1 MAPLSLFRFTGKIGR
16 LPYAL
21 ESLAAFFSQHLVII
35 GLARAMGASVKLD
48 AWFVLLPYR
57 ALATLSH
64 ATVWFGPS
72 AQRPVA
78 TLEHASAVVLLT
90 AFVYVLIVAWVLV
103 ALAFRRAAD
112 AGISE
117 WVAAYAIAPILQISI
132 FLILCAAP
140 PRSEAEHGLTADNA
154 AATRANWISVAQGVL
169 AGIGLTVFAVAV
181 GALVFGTYGYGM
193 FVAMPFVVGA
203 TTGYFANRQVDIG
216 DSRTIGLVSW
226 ATVLSGL
233 ALVATALE
241 GAACI
246 VMAAPLGIP
255 VAIVGGMMGRAI
267 ALRNRRPAQTL
278 SAVALLPLIFALE
291 AVLPPMAAFDTVE
304 TMTVDAPP
312 GRVWDAIVHM
322 ARIDAPLALPFRLG
336 VAYPLGGEIVGEG
349 VGAVRRG
356 EFSTGTAI
364 EQVTEW
370 VADRK
375 LAFTVVNDVPA
386 MRELSPYA
394 HVHAP
399 HVIGY
404 FRTTLTSFEL
414 VSLSDGRTEIIER
427 TSHQLRLDPVF
438 YWLPLARWIVHENN
452 ARVLDHIRRQAE
464 QAQRRG

>member
-1 MAPLSLFRFTGKIGR
+1 MAPLALFRFTGKIGR

-21 ESLAAFFSQHLVII
+21 ESLAAFFSQYLVIAGI
-35 GLARAMGASVKLD
+35 ARAMGAPVKLD
-48 AWFVLLPYR
+48 AWFALLPYR
-57 ALATLSH
+57 VLATLSH
-64 ATVWFGPS
+64 VSLWFGPS
-72 AQRPVA
+72 LQRPVA
-78 TLEHASAVVLLT
+78 TLDHASAVVLLT
-90 AFVYVLIVAWVLV
+90 ALAYVLIVAWVLV

-112 AGISE
+112 AGVSE
-117 WVAAYAIAPILQISI
+117 WIAAYAIAPVVQIPVIL
-132 FLILCAAP
+132 FLCVAP
-140 PRSEAEHGLTADNA
+140 PRNREDHGLAADNA
-154 AATRANWISVAQGVL
+154 AATPASWISVAQGVL

-203 TTGYFANRQVDIG
+203 TTAYFANRQVDIG
-216 DSRTIGLVSW
+216 VGRTMGLVVW
-226 ATVLSGL
+226 ATVLGGV

-241 GAACI
+241 GAVCI
-246 VMAAPLGIP
+246 VLAAPLGIP
-255 VAIVGGMMGRAI
+255 IAIVGGAMGRAI

-291 AVLPPMAAFDTVE
+291 AVLPPMTAFDTVE

-414 VSLSDGRTEIIER
+414 VPLSDGRTEIIER

-438 YWLPLARWIVHENN
+438 YWLPLARLIVHENN
-452 ARVLDHIRRQAE
+452 ARVLDHVKRQAE

>member
-1 MAPLSLFRFTGKIGR
+1 MGSLFRFTGKIGR

-21 ESLAAFFSQHLVII
+21 ESLAAFFSQHLVIAGI
-35 GLARAMGASVKLD
+35 AGAMGASVKLD
-48 AWFVLLPYR
+48 AWFVLLPFR
-57 ALATLSH
+57 ALATLGH

-78 TLEHASAVVLLT
+78 ALEHASAVVLLT
-90 AFVYVLIVAWVLV
+90 ALVYVLIVAWVLV

-112 AGISE
+112 AGVSE
-117 WVAAYAIAPILQISI
+117 WIAAYAIAPIAQIPVVF
-132 FLILCAAP
+132 FLCVAP
-140 PRSEAEHGLTADNA
+140 PRDGEDSGLTAGNA
-154 AATRANWISVAQGVL
+154 AAARANWISVAQGVL

-181 GALVFGTYGYGM
+181 GALVFGTYGFGM
-193 FVAMPFVVGA
+193 FVAMPFIVGA
-203 TTGYFANRQVDIG
+203 TTGYFANRHADIG
-216 DSRTIGLVSW
+216 DSRTLGLVAW
-226 ATVLSGL
+226 ATVLSGV
-233 ALVATALE
+233 ALIATALE

-255 VAIVGGMMGRAI
+255 IAMVGGAMGRAI

-278 SAVALLPLIFALE
+278 SAVALLPLIFAIE
-291 AVLPPMAAFDTVE
+291 AVLPPMTAFDTDE

-336 VAYPLGGEIVGEG
+336 VAYPLSGEIVGEG
-349 VGAVRRG
+349 VGAVRHG

-375 LAFTVVNDVPA
+375 LAFVVLNDVPA

-414 VSLSDGRTEIIER
+414 AALPGGRTEIVER
-427 TSHQLRLDPVF
+427 TSHQLRLDPGF
-438 YWLPLARWIVHENN
+438 YWLPLARWMVHENN
-452 ARVLDHIRRQAE
+452 ARVLDHVKRRAE
-464 QAQRRG
+464 EAQRRG

>member
-21 ESLAAFFSQHLVII
+21 ESLAAFFSQHLVIAGI
-35 GLARAMGASVKLD
+35 ARAVGAPVTLD
-48 AWFVLLPYR
+48 AWFVLSPYR
-57 ALATLSH
+57 PLAKFHFTALLAPAPPAILDHASNMILLSALA
-64 ATVWFGPS
+64 
-72 AQRPVA
+72 
-78 TLEHASAVVLLT
+78 
-90 AFVYVLIVAWVLV
+90 YVLIVGWVLA
-103 ALAFRRAAD
+103 ALAFRRAVD
-112 AGISE
+112 AGVSE
-117 WVAAYAIAPILQISI
+117 WIAAYAIAPIVQIPFI
-132 FLILCAAP
+132 VFLCVAP
-140 PRSEAEHGLTADNA
+140 PGNGEDPGSTAEKA
-154 AATRANWISVAQGVL
+154 AAVRANWISVAQGVL
-169 AGIGLTVFAVAV
+169 AGIGLTLFAVAV

-193 FVAMPFVVGA
+193 FVASPFVIGA
-203 TTGYFANRQVDIG
+203 TTAYFANRQADIG
-216 DSRTIGLVSW
+216 VPRTLGLVVW
-226 ATVLSGL
+226 ATVLSGV
-233 ALVATALE
+233 ALVASALE
-241 GAACI
+241 GAVCI
-246 VMAAPLGIP
+246 VLAAPLAIP
-255 VAIVGGMMGRAI
+255 VAILGGTMGRAI

-291 AVLPPMAAFDTVE
+291 AVLPPMTVFDTVE

-322 ARIDAPLALPFRLG
+322 TPIDAPLDLPFRLG

-375 LAFTVVNDVPA
+375 LAFAVLNDVPA

-414 VSLSDGRTEIIER
+414 VPLPDGRTEIVER
-427 TSHQLRLDPVF
+427 TSHQLRLDPAF

-452 ARVLDHIRRQAE
+452 ARVLDHVKRQAE